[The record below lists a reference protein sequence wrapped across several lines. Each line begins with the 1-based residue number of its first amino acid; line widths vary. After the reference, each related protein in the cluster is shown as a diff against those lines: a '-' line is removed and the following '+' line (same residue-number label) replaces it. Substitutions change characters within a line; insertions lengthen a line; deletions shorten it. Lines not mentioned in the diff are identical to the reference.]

1 MVFKTLR
8 DLYNM
13 AFHDLIK
20 IFQTMRYVRFWQHP
34 YTISKMMRMEE
45 VPYGVC
51 FQCGK
56 LATGQENAF
65 ASVADRIL
73 SKLNRLDTGK
83 LT

>member
-1 MVFKTLR
+1 MKRSFLT
-8 DLYNM
+8 
-13 AFHDLIK
+13 
-20 IFQTMRYVRFWQHP
+20 VRQVCSWQHP
-34 YTISKMMRMEE
+34 HSTSVKMRNIKE
-45 VPYGVC
+45 PLYGVC